1 MNLLLLAASHRPE
14 SLNHRLLQAAEQW
27 LSPRRIS
34 CEWVDYA
41 ACDLPPY
48 SDVTLTGSGVPE
60 PAGMLGRRIAQTDG
74 LVIAT
79 PEYNWSYPGS
89 LKNIIDWLSRIEPV
103 PLAGK
108 PCLLLSATP
117 SVRGGALA
125 LTHLKIPLEA
135 LGAMTYPGMFALG
148 EAHHAFDEG
157 GLLKDPARR
166 GVFETMLAGFI
177 HMTRKLIS

>member
-14 SLNHRLLQAAEQW
+14 SLNRRLLQSAERW
-27 LSPRRIS
+27 LSPHNIA

-48 SDVTLTGSGVPE
+48 SDLTLTGSGVPE
-60 PAGMLGRRIAQTDG
+60 PAKMLGRRIAQAG
-74 LVIAT
+74 GVMIAT

-89 LKNIIDWLSRIEPV
+89 LKNIVDWLSRIDPV
-103 PLAGK
+103 PLENK

-135 LGAMTYPGMFALG
+135 LGTMTYPGVFALG
-148 EAHHAFDEG
+148 EAHQAFDAS

-166 GVFETMLAGFI
+166 RVFENMLAGFI
-177 HMTRKLIS
+177 HMTGKLTS